1 MNKKYFNIF
10 KNTNGWQKFFIGT
23 GVIVIFALFLAGSIG
38 LIDTMSSSSYG
49 GNIFS
54 RKDEC
59 KDSAYYDSSSYS
71 TGGNQLEL
79 MTKSQILEQFELAE
93 RSILYQENLLK
104 DIKSG
109 KQNWPMSKKDMKE
122 AEKDLKRDRKC
133 LNKLK
138 KEFKKKKYI

>member
-71 TGGNQLEL
+71 T
-79 MTKSQILEQFELAE
+79 
-93 RSILYQENLLK
+93 
-104 DIKSG
+104 
-109 KQNWPMSKKDMKE
+109 
-122 AEKDLKRDRKC
+122 EKDLKRDRKC